1 MGVGVLR
8 GRWRWRRSPLWRA
21 TDRREAWVTLGALV
35 LLALGA
41 PAAGWAGG
49 ALADASLRQEI
60 RAQHEERLPVTAV
73 VVGPVPEARR
83 FAGDPGAGSGRTS
96 VVAAWRAPDGT
107 PRTGEVTTPE
117 AREPGAP
124 VRVWTDASGHLVA
137 PPMDAGTA
145 RTHAVLGGFGV
156 FLLAAGCVE
165 VGRRLIVG
173 RMVRQRY
180 ALWDREWARDRG
192 RAGTGS

>member
-1 MGVGVLR
+1 MGLGVLL
-8 GRWRWRRSPLWRA
+8 RRRNPLWRA

-60 RAQHEERLPVTAV
+60 RAQHEERRPVTAV
-73 VVGPVPEARR
+73 VVGPVPKVRR
-83 FAGDPGAGSGRTS
+83 FAGDPGAGSGRS
-96 VVAAWRAPDGT
+96 SLVAAWRAPDGT
-107 PRTGEVTTPE
+107 PRTGEVTTSG

-124 VRVWTDASGHLVA
+124 VRIWTDASGLPVP
-137 PPMDAGTA
+137 PPMDAGA
-145 RTHAVLGGFGV
+145 VRTHAVLGGVGA

-165 VGRRLIVG
+165 AGRRLIVG
-173 RMVRQRY
+173 RMVRRRY
-180 ALWDREWARDRG
+180 ALWDREWAEAGPDWG
-192 RAGTGS
+192 RTGTGS

>member
-1 MGVGVLR
+1 MGIRVL
-8 GRWRWRRSPLWRA
+8 RWRRSPLWRA
-21 TDRREAWVTLGALV
+21 TDRREAWVTLGALA

-60 RAQHEERLPVTAV
+60 RAQHEERRPVTAV
-73 VVGPVPEARR
+73 VVGPAPEARR
-83 FAGDPGAGSGRTS
+83 FASDPGDGPGRTS

-107 PRTGEVTTPE
+107 SRTGEVTTSG
-117 AREPGAP
+117 AREPGTP
-124 VRVWTDASGHLVA
+124 VRVWTDAAGLPVP
-137 PPMDAGTA
+137 PPMDAGAA
-145 RTHAVLGGFGV
+145 RTHAVLGGVGV

-165 VGRRLIVG
+165 AGRRLIVG

-180 ALWDREWARDRG
+180 ALWDREWAEAGPDWG